1 MALGLLSI
9 LQRLSSVISCG
20 GVYGGHCHCWLVA
33 CMTGIACLAT
43 PARPLPW
50 LLLPT
55 LRAIMT
61 ATGMADCIGEQQPAA
76 STVCDDCLGRDMR
89 KRRKGTRHHL
99 DCQTA
104 AKCKKLKRTKTKDKG
119 DKKAEDKGRAG
130 HGAWNPGCSS
140 ATETGHGAVVDLCVR
155 WSLGGPLG
163 CDIIS
168 LGGQGDLLRL
178 ASRMGFRRFKALS
191 RRPVVPLA
199 CVPAVAVPEFVG
211 LRRLLTWPLTA
222 LLLHGCVWN
231 PRGSDGSCASMFLM
245 HLCKALLTFGTL
257 TLDDLFGLTTPH
269 TRAVCKMTALCGQ
282 RQPGLWVF

>member
-9 LQRLSSVISCG
+9 LQRLSSVIYCG
-20 GVYGGHCHCWLVA
+20 GVYGCHCHCWLVA

-104 AKCKKLKRTKTKDKG
+104 AKCKKLR
-119 DKKAEDKGRAG
+119 
-130 HGAWNPGCSS
+130 
-140 ATETGHGAVVDLCVR
+140 
-155 WSLGGPLG
+155 
-163 CDIIS
+163 
-168 LGGQGDLLRL
+168 
-178 ASRMGFRRFKALS
+178 
-191 RRPVVPLA
+191 
-199 CVPAVAVPEFVG
+199 
-211 LRRLLTWPLTA
+211 
-222 LLLHGCVWN
+222 
-231 PRGSDGSCASMFLM
+231 
-245 HLCKALLTFGTL
+245 
-257 TLDDLFGLTTPH
+257 
-269 TRAVCKMTALCGQ
+269 GQ
-282 RQPGLWVF
+282 RQKTKETKRQRTRGVRDMELGTQAVQAQPRQGTVRWRISASDGPSAGH

>member
-89 KRRKGTRHHL
+89 KRRKGARHHL

-104 AKCKKLKRTKTKDKG
+104 AKCKKTQEDKDKRQRRQ
-119 DKKAEDKGRAG
+119 KGRG
-130 HGAWNPGCSS
+130 QGACG
-140 ATETGHGAVVDLCVR
+140 T
-155 WSLGGPLG
+155 WSLEPRLFKRNRDRARCGGG
-163 CDIIS
+163 S
-168 LGGQGDLLRL
+168 LRQMVPRRATRL
-178 ASRMGFRRFKALS
+178 
-191 RRPVVPLA
+191 
-199 CVPAVAVPEFVG
+199 
-211 LRRLLTWPLTA
+211 
-222 LLLHGCVWN
+222 
-231 PRGSDGSCASMFLM
+231 
-245 HLCKALLTFGTL
+245 
-257 TLDDLFGLTTPH
+257 
-269 TRAVCKMTALCGQ
+269 
-282 RQPGLWVF
+282 

>member
-9 LQRLSSVISCG
+9 LQRLSSVIYCG
-20 GVYGGHCHCWLVA
+20 GVYGCHRHCWLVA

-104 AKCKKLKRTKTKDKG
+104 AKRKKLR
-119 DKKAEDKGRAG
+119 
-130 HGAWNPGCSS
+130 
-140 ATETGHGAVVDLCVR
+140 
-155 WSLGGPLG
+155 
-163 CDIIS
+163 
-168 LGGQGDLLRL
+168 
-178 ASRMGFRRFKALS
+178 
-191 RRPVVPLA
+191 
-199 CVPAVAVPEFVG
+199 
-211 LRRLLTWPLTA
+211 
-222 LLLHGCVWN
+222 
-231 PRGSDGSCASMFLM
+231 
-245 HLCKALLTFGTL
+245 
-257 TLDDLFGLTTPH
+257 
-269 TRAVCKMTALCGQ
+269 GQ
-282 RQPGLWVF
+282 RQKTKETKRQRTRGVRDMELGTQAVQAQPRQGTVRWWISASDSPSAGH